1 MINFD
6 STREKVKTELSN
18 LGLETWIECKV
29 TIDGI
34 GNEIESD
41 KIPKAIQNWLD
52 WLDKKSGWPIGII
65 LPPSENSKQY
75 LTENSFASEVFGT
88 VLYNSYDYSY
98 YHTDGT
104 IFLISSLNE
113 SESSDDEYRIKRI
126 TELLFFIRE
135 YYVYW
140 IISND
145 HKITFD
151 LKYYGTIIFPK
162 FYTENNLIQP
172 SEKENKLR
180 EIQISNTSDKLINHF
195 REEACIILSE
205 LFWPNGTIAEQELKI
220 KKWMNDYFISIRWR

>member
-88 VLYNSYDYSY
+88 VLY
-98 YHTDGT
+98 
-104 IFLISSLNE
+104 IPM
-113 SESSDDEYRIKRI
+113 
-126 TELLFFIRE
+126 
-135 YYVYW
+135 
-140 IISND
+140 IIA
-145 HKITFD
+145 
-151 LKYYGTIIFPK
+151 TIILMEPF
-162 FYTENNLIQP
+162 F
-172 SEKENKLR
+172 
-180 EIQISNTSDKLINHF
+180 
-195 REEACIILSE
+195 
-205 LFWPNGTIAEQELKI
+205 LFLL
-220 KKWMNDYFISIRWR
+220 